1 VPYIYTKVEELEGT
15 ELVGTH
21 QCVAL
26 IQHYAK
32 VPVSSAWRQGEHAVD
47 ATTLKKGTAI
57 ATFVNGRYPSRNHGN
72 HAAFFLRYGPNGIWI
87 MDQWKHEK
95 KTEVSSRFIPCRGK
109 TKSGAYIRAS
119 DNADAFYVI
128 E

>member
-1 VPYIYTKVEELEGT
+1 MPYIYTKVEELEES

-26 IQHYAK
+26 VQHYAK
-32 VPVSSAWRQGEHAVD
+32 VPVSSAWRQGEHVVEAS
-47 ATTLKKGTAI
+47 TLKKGTAI
-57 ATFVNGRYPSRNHGN
+57 ATFVNGRYLSRDHGN

-87 MDQWKHEK
+87 MDQWKNEK
-95 KTEVSSRFIPCRGK
+95 KSTVSSRYIPRRGK
-109 TKSGAYIRAS
+109 TKSGAYLRPS

>member
-1 VPYIYTKVEELEGT
+1 MPYIYTKVEDLEGT
-15 ELVGTH
+15 ELVGTR

-26 IQHYAK
+26 VQYYAK
-32 VPVSSAWRQGEHAVD
+32 VPVSSVWREGAHVRD
-47 ATTLKKGTAI
+47 
-57 ATFVNGRYPSRNHGN
+57 HGN

-95 KTEVSSRFIPCRGK
+95 KTAASSRFVSRRGK
-109 TKSGAYIRAS
+109 TKSGAYIRPS
-119 DNADAFYVI
+119 DNADAFFVI